1 MFDEEYMPLD
11 NTKWLVKNVGNENPD
26 IPFQ

>member
-11 NTKWLVKNVGNENPD
+11 NPKCLVKIVDNENPD
-26 IPFQ
+26 ISFQ